1 MRGGRAVY
9 SRAMTVSSLDWAI
22 VAVSIVAS
30 FIPALLMARLLTGM
44 TPLLVTAR
52 S

>member
-1 MRGGRAVY
+1 
-9 SRAMTVSSLDWAI
+9 MTVSSLDRAI

-30 FIPALLMARLLTGM
+30 FIPAVLMARLLAGM
-44 TPLLVTAR
+44 TPVLVHAR